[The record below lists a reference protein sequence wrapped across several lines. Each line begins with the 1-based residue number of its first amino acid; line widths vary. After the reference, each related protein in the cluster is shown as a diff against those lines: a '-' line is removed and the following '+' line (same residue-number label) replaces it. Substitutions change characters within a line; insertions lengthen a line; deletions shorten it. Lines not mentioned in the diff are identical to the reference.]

1 MSTTA
6 SQGINPQ
13 KTSYS
18 TEAEGQE
25 DFFKQFGLSAD
36 AVLAY
41 DTDGIHKGNLIEFK
55 LNISD
60 LNAVLFQAVKYLSKL
75 RVKGVDVPASI
86 LLVDLN
92 QRKLYKF
99 PSPDYDAQIHT
110 VYNTASSR
118 NNAGFTRVNEPEIVE
133 DYKNPKN
140 AQKVV
145 TMLRDTSVF
154 PIRITEDC
162 VVAWA
167 ERYYRELPG
176 STKNT
181 FLSADAK
188 EPGELRQPKHFAG
201 KIEPYAGD
209 SNEAFAHILDRL
221 NDKLKKMELGAFY
234 TPDPYVKKAT
244 ELVRKAIAR
253 VPAGNDYVIIDRCAG
268 SGNLERFL
276 TEDELSHV
284 IVNTI
289 EEFEYL
295 ELAREFG
302 DKVRAV
308 IPPTYASGNPLL
320 GLLRNGDALTE
331 EFINGDAGSIIRDY
345 VEDPSCSIIMF
356 ENPPYGEVAT
366 IESHNNKRAGSF
378 GWKNSWVRGQM
389 AAEMKAKANRIVGS
403 KPTNDLASVF
413 IWSAFKYYLRQS
425 TDSYIVF
432 APTKYFK
439 SQALVPN
446 KHFKRGFLF
455 NRKHFH
461 TEVGAGVSVVYW
473 ANEPDPTLSTGQDQR
488 DSFTLEVFDID
499 KEGKLVS
506 GSANGKATPTM
517 TVKTTRTMLS
527 SLYEPLPA
535 SLGTKKG
542 LICEKNGTESNKQLG
557 EKTSV
562 TPIES
567 PQIIGYLIAKSFGFE
582 NADLNTQLT
591 RCAAYDGHGFY
602 LTKTNYFE
610 KLPLFVVGRYPAA
623 GRWWERG
630 VINRCADNGTN
641 FIADS
646 DFLQSCLIYTALS
659 RHNKILSFVGSN
671 GTLYRNE
678 LCLDNGTIA
687 SAKLAS
693 FTLTT
698 DEQEL
703 ITLWNKV
710 LANARTMPNYDPR
723 FSYGLTQIDIQL
735 NTSHKVTKPNSTKT
749 QTVYDNP
756 SLNGDI
762 KSLKKKLSDYHEK
775 TIAPKLLQF
784 GLLA

>member
-1 MSTTA
+1 MSGTT
-6 SQGINPQ
+6 SHG
-13 KTSYS
+13 TSPRKSPYS

-25 DFFKQFGLSAD
+25 DFFKQFGLQAD

-41 DTDGIHKGNLIEFK
+41 NTDGIHKGNLIEFK

-60 LNAVLFQAVKYLSKL
+60 LNSVLFQAVKYLSKL
-75 RVKGVDVPASI
+75 RVKGVNVPANI

-99 PSPDYDAQIHT
+99 QSEDYDAQIHT

-118 NNAGFTRVNEPEIVE
+118 DNAGFTRVNEPEVVD
-133 DYKNPKN
+133 DYENPKN

-145 TMLRDTSVF
+145 MMLRDASVF

-181 FLSADAK
+181 FLSADPK
-188 EPGELRQPKHFAG
+188 SPGELRSPKHFVG
-201 KIEPYAGD
+201 KIEPYEGD

-221 NDKLKKMELGAFY
+221 NDKLKKIELGAFY

-276 TEDELSHV
+276 SDDELSHV
-284 IVNTI
+284 IVNTV

-302 DKVRAV
+302 DRVRAV
-308 IPPTYASGNPLL
+308 IPPTYKSGKPLL

-331 EFINGDAGSIIRDY
+331 GFVTGDAGAIIRDY
-345 VEDPSCSIIMF
+345 VEDPNCSIILF
-356 ENPPYGEVAT
+356 ENPPYGEVAG
-366 IESHNNKRAGSF
+366 IESHNNNRDKSF
-378 GWKNSWVRGQM
+378 GWKNSWVREQM
-389 AAEMKAKANRIVGS
+389 TAAMKARKTKIVGS

-413 IWSAFKYYLRQS
+413 IWSAFKYYLRQA

-446 KHFKRGFLF
+446 KHFKGGFLF

-461 TEVGAGVSVVYW
+461 TNVGAGVSVVYW
-473 ANEPDPTLSTGQDQR
+473 ANEPDPSLPSGQTQR
-488 DSFTLEVFDID
+488 SSFSLEVFDID

-506 GSANGKATPTM
+506 GSVNGKAPSTT
-517 TVKTTRTMLS
+517 TIKTTKTMLS

-535 SLGTKKG
+535 TLQTTAG
-542 LICEKNGTESNKQLG
+542 IVCELNGSEAHRATR
-557 EKTSV
+557 V
-562 TPIES
+562 TPVSS
-567 PQIIGYLIAKSFGFE
+567 PEIIGYLVAQSFSFE
-582 NADLNTQLT
+582 NADLKTSLT
-591 RCAAYDGHGFY
+591 RCSIYNGNGFY
-602 LTKTNYFE
+602 LTRTNYFE

-630 VINRCADNGTN
+630 VINRCADNGAN
-641 FIADS
+641 FVSDS

-659 RHNKILSFVGSN
+659 RHNKILSFSGSN
-671 GTLYRNE
+671 GVLYRNE
-678 LCLDNGTIA
+678 LCFDSGTIA

-693 FTLTT
+693 FTLTKE
-698 DEQEL
+698 EQEL
-703 ITLWNKV
+703 IDLWSKV
-710 LANARTMPNYDPR
+710 LNNARTMPASDSR
-723 FSYGLTQIDIQL
+723 FSYGLCQIDVQL
-735 NTSHKVTKPNSTKT
+735 NTNHKVAKPNSTQE
-749 QTVYDNP
+749 QTVWDNP
-756 SLNGDI
+756 TLNGDI
-762 KSLKKKLSDYHEK
+762 KSLKTKLSAYHDK
-775 TIAPKLLQF
+775 TIAPKLWKF